1 MVTINSKTK
10 TTIKR
15 AIAFA
20 IDWNLIFIISL
31 VIFLSGPNFDPK
43 YLLVPSTEMFSMFN
57 VFLGILSFM
66 VLPLVKDLMFKNAS
80 IGKLIM
86 GIRVVNADD
95 GSQPSTINLIKRNIA
110 FYFPPI
116 ELISF
121 LIKGGKT
128 IGDIISNTIVV
139 EKKKD

>member
-15 AIAFA
+15 AIAFT

-31 VIFLSGPNFDPK
+31 VVFLSGPNFNPK
-43 YLLVPSTEMFSMFN
+43 YLIAPSTEMFSMFN
-57 VFLGILSFM
+57 VFLGILCFM

-86 GIRVVNADD
+86 GIRVVNADNGD
-95 GSQPSTINLIKRNIA
+95 QPSTINLIKRNVL
-110 FYFPPI
+110 FYFPQI
-116 ELISF
+116 ELILF

-139 EKKKD
+139 EKEKN